1 MPIVA
6 HTSLPSFEDLRR
18 AGQEVL
24 SLEGALHQDI
34 RELHIGLLNMMP
46 DAALRVTERQFLRM
60 VGNSNKIAQMYV
72 HLFTVPGLQRN
83 EETRAYIEKH
93 YTTFD
98 ALRAEGLDALIIT
111 GANVANPA
119 LNEEPFWQPLEEVVE
134 WASKHVTSV
143 LCSCLATHSLL
154 KHFHG
159 IDRVL
164 LPRKRWGV
172 YEHRVTIA
180 DHPLLRDV
188 NTRFD
193 VPHSRNN
200 DIDRSQF
207 ERAGLTVLAESAEG
221 GVHLAV
227 SADQFRVVYFQGHP
241 EYDIN
246 SLLKE
251 YVREANRW
259 FAGER
264 DDVPPYP
271 EHYFSEAAAAVVE
284 RWWDEART
292 ARQAGAPLP
301 NFPEQDVLRLLDNT
315 WGDSGKVFFNNW
327 LGAVYKLTHRDRD
340 KVFDDGVDPQDP
352 LGLLKRGVVP

>member
-6 HTSLPSFEDLRR
+6 HSSLPTFDDLRR

-24 SLEGALHQDI
+24 SLDGALHQDI
-34 RELHIGLLNMMP
+34 RELRIGLLNMMP
-46 DAALRVTERQFLRM
+46 DSALRVTERQFLRM
-60 VGNSNKIAQMYV
+60 VGNSNKIVQKYV
-72 HLFTVPGLQRN
+72 HLFTVPGLERN
-83 EETRAYIEKH
+83 EETRAYIEQH

-119 LNEEPFWQPLEEVVE
+119 LDEEPFWEPLEDVIT
-134 WASKHVTSV
+134 WASEHVWSV
-143 LCSCLATHSLL
+143 LCSCLATYSLL
-154 KHFHG
+154 RHFHG
-159 IDRVL
+159 IDRVM
-164 LPRKRWGV
+164 LPSKRWRV
-172 YEHRVTIA
+172 YDHRVTRPG
-180 DHPLLRDV
+180 HPLLRDV

-193 VPHSRNN
+193 VPHSRHN
-200 DIDRSQF
+200 DIDRAHF
-207 ERAGLTVLAESAEG
+207 ERAGLTVLAERADG

-251 YVREANRW
+251 YAREAQRW

-264 DDVPPYP
+264 DGVPPYP

-284 RWWDEART
+284 RWWDAAHSARND
-292 ARQAGAPLP
+292 GAPFP
-301 NFPEQDVLRLLDNT
+301 NFPEQDVVQLLANT
-315 WGDSGKVFFNNW
+315 WGDSGKAFFNNW
-327 LGAVYKLTHRDRD
+327 LGAVYRLMHRDRG
-340 KVFDDGVDPQDP
+340 KVFDDGVDPADP
-352 LGLLKRGVVP
+352 LGLRTRGDAP

>member
-1 MPIVA
+1 MPLVA
-6 HTSLPSFEDLRR
+6 HTPLPTFDDLRR
-18 AGQEVL
+18 AGHEVL
-24 SLEGALHQDI
+24 SLDGALHQDI

-60 VGNSNKIAQMYV
+60 VGNSNKIVQMYV
-72 HLFTVPGLQRN
+72 HLFTVPGIERN
-83 EETRAYIEKH
+83 DETRAYIDRH

-98 ALRAEGLDALIIT
+98 ALRADGLDALIIT

-119 LNEEPFWQPLEEVVE
+119 LDEEPFWQPLEEVIQ
-134 WASKHVTSV
+134 WASQHVTSV

-159 IDRVL
+159 IDRVP
-164 LPRKRWGV
+164 LPNKRWGV
-172 YEHRVTIA
+172 YNHRVTKPG
-180 DHPLLRDV
+180 HPLLRDV

-200 DIDRSQF
+200 DIDRAHF
-207 ERAGLTVLAESAEG
+207 EQAGLTVLAESAEG

-251 YVREANRW
+251 YVREAQRW

-264 DDVPPYP
+264 EDAPPYP
-271 EHYFSEAAAAVVE
+271 EHYFSDAAAGVVE
-284 RWWDEART
+284 RWWEQAHSARAAGEACPT
-292 ARQAGAPLP
+292 
-301 NFPEQDVLRLLDNT
+301 FPEQEVVELLDNT
-315 WGDSGKVFFNNW
+315 WGDSGKAFFNNW
-327 LGAVYKLTHRDRD
+327 LGAVYKLTHRDRGR
-340 KVFDDGVDPQDP
+340 VFDDGVDPEDP
-352 LGLLKRGVVP
+352 LGLLKRGDAA

>member
-6 HTSLPSFEDLRR
+6 HSSLPTFQDLRR

-24 SLEGALHQDI
+24 SLDGALSQDI

-60 VGNSNKIAQMYV
+60 VGNANQIVQLYV
-72 HLFTVPGLQRN
+72 HPFSVPGLERSA
-83 EETRAYIEKH
+83 ETRAYIERH

-98 ALRAEGLDALIIT
+98 ALRTEGLDALIIT

-119 LNEEPFWQPLEEVVE
+119 LVEEPFWQPLEDVVE
-134 WASKHVTSV
+134 WASKQVTSV

-159 IDRVL
+159 IDRVP

-172 YEHRVTIA
+172 YDHRVTTPR
-180 DHPLLRDV
+180 HPLLRDV

-193 VPHSRNN
+193 VPHSRHN

-241 EYDIN
+241 EYDLN

-251 YVREANRW
+251 YVREAYRW
-259 FAGER
+259 FAGAR

-271 EHYFSEAAAAVVE
+271 EHYFSEAAVAVVE
-284 RWWDEART
+284 RWWEEART
-292 ARQAGAPLP
+292 ARTAGTPRP
-301 NFPEQDVLRLLDNT
+301 TFPEQEVTLLLDNT
-315 WGDSGKVFFNNW
+315 WGDSGKAFFNNW
-327 LGAVYKLTHRDRD
+327 LGAVYRLTHRDRR
-340 KVFDDGVDPQDP
+340 KVFDDGVDPDDP
-352 LGLLKRGVVP
+352 LGLRRLGAAP